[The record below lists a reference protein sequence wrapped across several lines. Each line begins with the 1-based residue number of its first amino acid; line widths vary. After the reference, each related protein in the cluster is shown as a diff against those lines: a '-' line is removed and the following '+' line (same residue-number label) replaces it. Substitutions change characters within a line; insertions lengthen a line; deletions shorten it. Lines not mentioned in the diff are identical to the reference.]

1 MAVAAAMSPVRWV
14 EDRQYRWLLA
24 ALLVMCVVY
33 SLVPGELLVNPNGP
47 ISNQQQTQIPWLTRV
62 QWLPIL
68 AAAGWVMLRRWP
80 VFTRFAQV
88 LNPLIAV
95 YLGWM
100 LLSAFWSPDAGFVFR
115 QWLIMLAVSAAA
127 VAFCLASWTPQ
138 RMMTL
143 LRNTITFML
152 VLSLLVAL
160 FKPSI
165 GVHSENQF
173 ELLGSWRGITYQK
186 NGLGQLA
193 AVAIIVWF
201 HAALTGAV
209 SRGICVAA
217 LALAV
222 LLILKSRS
230 STSLVVSMLACTVQF
245 VVIRPPLRLPGGTVP
260 LWSLLGLLVLAP
272 LFFDLALTGSFGGE
286 ALAEAFGSI
295 FGKDATFSGRTL
307 IWAET
312 LRNIAA
318 RPWLGYG
325 FNSYWLEKGG
335 PAEISRQILGWNV
348 PNAHNGYLE
357 IVNEL
362 GLVGLAIFLLM
373 LVLYARQ
380 LRLLARVSAAQFALH
395 LSLLV
400 YLLIANL
407 TEVGWFHPIAFTH
420 VVMMFSMATVA
431 RLELEARLRQSL
443 LLSPAIPPT
452 RQAQTMTGAPRRL
465 PTP

>member
-1 MAVAAAMSPVRWV
+1 MAFTAAESPVRWV
-14 EDRQYRWLLA
+14 EDRQYAFLLA
-24 ALLVMCVVY
+24 LLLSLCVVY
-33 SLVPGELLVNPNGP
+33 SVVPGELLINPNSP
-47 ISNQQQTQIPWLTRV
+47 VSSQQQTQTPWLTRV

-68 AAAGWVMLRRWP
+68 AAAGWVMLRRW
-80 VFTRFAQV
+80 QV
-88 LNPLIAV
+88 CFHLVKWLNPLLPA

-100 LLSAFWSPDAGFVFR
+100 LLSALWSPDAGFVFR
-115 QWLIMLAVSAAA
+115 QWLIMLAVSLAA

-143 LRNTITFML
+143 LRNAITVLLM
-152 VLSLLVAL
+152 LSLLVAL
-160 FKPSI
+160 LRPDI

-201 HAALTGAV
+201 HAALTGTV
-209 SRGICVAA
+209 SRRYCLAA
-217 LALAV
+217 LTLAV
-222 LLILKSRS
+222 LLIVKSRS
-230 STSLVVSMLACTVQF
+230 STSLVVSLLACAVQW
-245 VVIRPPLRLPGGTVP
+245 IALRPPLRLPGGTLP
-260 LWSLLGLLVLAP
+260 LWSLLGLLILTP
-272 LFFDLALTGSFGGE
+272 LFFELALTGSFSGA

-295 FGKDATFSGRTL
+295 FGKDATFSGRTV

-312 LRNIAA
+312 LRNIVA

-335 PAEISRQILGWNV
+335 PADLSRQILGWDV

-373 LVLYARQ
+373 VVGYARQ
-380 LRLLARVSAAQFALH
+380 LRRLASISATQCALH
-395 LSLLV
+395 RSLLV
-400 YLLIANL
+400 YLLIANI

-431 RLELEARLRQSL
+431 RLELEVRLRQSL
-443 LLSPAIPPT
+443 SPPATVAASAP
-452 RQAQTMTGAPRRL
+452 QGSLWATGPALMP
-465 PTP
+465 